1 MKKILSIIICALM
14 AFCFMGCADEPVE
27 ENPPMELMGK
37 TITDK
42 YEFAMIGN
50 EDTEAITAKDVQGV
64 YIIYKKGQNRYLEIR
79 FTEDGAEKFEDA
91 IDENENGLS
100 ITLDGEVLVS
110 NVKANE
116 NDSTKAKIIGDYKT
130 IIGYFNKMT

>member
-1 MKKILSIIICALM
+1 MKKIVGIIICALM
-14 AFCFMGCADEPVE
+14 AFCFVGCGEEPVE

-37 TITDK
+37 TITDE

-50 EDTEAITAKDVQGV
+50 EDTDPITAKDVQGV

-79 FTEDGAEKFEDA
+79 FTEDGVDKFEDA
-91 IDENENGLS
+91 IDDNENGLS

-110 NVKANE
+110 NIKAHE
-116 NDSTKAKIIGDYKT
+116 NDSTKAKITGDYET